1 MFRELLLLMVGK
13 CLQILEGTHCKYPLS
28 SAVPCAG
35 PAEGPGVGT
44 VTRVAFAVCSLEC
57 LVLKYPSCDLSKEL
71 AWACL
76 HPVSGGWSPEPAPAK
91 ARGLNSLLTGAG
103 CWLGWVY
110 LPCIGQGQYTIKVL
124 VCVGFLLAVELPK
137 GLFPGLSFR
146 LAISHFFM
154 WGYLFCISLLLL
166 APRTFPSA
174 KPPAVLMASDHS
186 LAQSF
191 WVVQGV
197 WGHPDALWQ
206 CVLT

>member
-35 PAEGPGVGT
+35 AAEGPGVGT

-76 HPVSGGWSPEPAPAK
+76 QPVSGRWSPEPAPAK

-110 LPCIGQGQYTIKVL
+110 LPCIGQGQYTVKVL

-146 LAISHFFM
+146 LAISHSSC
-154 WGYLFCISLLLL
+154 GGTC
-166 APRTFPSA
+166 SA
-174 KPPAVLMASDHS
+174 SASC
-186 LAQSF
+186 F
-191 WVVQGV
+191 
-197 WGHPDALWQ
+197 
-206 CVLT
+206 